1 MQDIVRSGSATLPT
15 RRWLPNLK
23 GCGKWMAILGAGL
36 GLGYYFGGGTLTAA
50 WLGSFVVGLLPCVI
64 MCGLGLCASRIL
76 GKRPATPSAAAQP
89 QDSCCVNSSPDP
101 VKPLAADR
109 SALPSHEA

>member
-64 MCGLGLCASRIL
+64 MCGLGLCASPFL
-76 GKRPATPSAAAQP
+76 GKRPDATSAAAQP
-89 QDSCCVNSSPDP
+89 QDPWCVSSKADP
-101 VKPLAADR
+101 AKPLAADR
-109 SALPSHEA
+109 IALPLP